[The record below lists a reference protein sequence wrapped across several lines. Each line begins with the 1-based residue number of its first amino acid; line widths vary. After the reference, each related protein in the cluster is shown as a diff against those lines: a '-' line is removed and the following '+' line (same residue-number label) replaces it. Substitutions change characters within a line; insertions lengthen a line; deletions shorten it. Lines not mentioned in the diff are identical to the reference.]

1 MSALEGLTDTPTR
14 HGLNAATAA
23 GIEIA
28 KNTLKKIHEPDR
40 VKEALA
46 KKGKIPGL
54 TATGFLDEEDDD

>member
-28 KNTLKKIHEPDR
+28 KNTLQKIHEPER
-40 VKEALA
+40 IKEMLG

-54 TATGFLDEEDDD
+54 DQAGFLDEEDDD